1 VISGDIIVVM
11 SDVLIR
17 DIPDDVLAGLDARAA
32 ELGLS
37 RVEYIRRRLAQDART
52 MRVRVTTDDLRRLG
66 QVAAGL
72 ADEELM
78 REAWGR

>member
-1 VISGDIIVVM
+1 V

-17 DIPDDVLAGLDARAA
+17 DIPDDVLAGIDARAA

-52 MRVRVTTDDLRRLG
+52 TRVAVTRDDLNRLG
-66 QVAAGL
+66 QAVSGL
-72 ADEELM
+72 ADEGLM
-78 REAWGR
+78 RGAWE

>member
-1 VISGDIIVVM
+1 M

-37 RVEYIRRRLAQDART
+37 RVEYIRRRLAQDARMT
-52 MRVRVTTDDLRRLG
+52 RVAVTHADLHRLG
-66 QVAAGL
+66 QTVAGL

-78 REAWGR
+78 REAWG